1 MSTILTV
8 RSPAFS
14 EGQRIPRRH
23 TGDGE
28 DLSPALHWSS
38 LPPGTKE
45 LALIVNDPDAPSAR
59 PWVHWVLYNVP
70 VDTANVAEGVHQV
83 EHPPFPAG
91 SVQGVNSWGTVGY
104 RGPAPPRGHGVHHY
118 HVTLIALDAALKL
131 PAGLDEG
138 RLLASIA
145 GHELARG
152 TLIGTY
158 ERPR

>member
-8 RSPAFS
+8 QSPAFI

-28 DLSPALHWSS
+28 DLSPLLSWSS

-45 LALIVNDPDAPSAR
+45 LALIVDDPDAPGAE
-59 PWVHWVLYNVP
+59 PWVHWVLYNIPVGTEGVP
-70 VDTANVAEGVHQV
+70 EGVHQT
-83 EHPPFPAG
+83 ERPPFPAG
-91 SVQGVNSWGTVGY
+91 AIQGVNSWGTVGY

-118 HVTLIALDAALKL
+118 HVTLHALDAVLGL
-131 PAGLDEG
+131 PAGLDKK
-138 RLLASIA
+138 LLLEAVA

-152 TLIGTY
+152 VLVGTY
-158 ERPR
+158 ERSR